1 MSIGTFRIDAGDYD
15 SRASRV
21 AIRSAKANLLSVSN
35 LSAVALCENPF
46 VAGDGTGNDEIVF
59 DAVPSVIASVLNSL
73 VYVHIKRGATQ
84 DEVRI
89 EVGAKKIVLIALL
102 GA

>member
-1 MSIGTFRIDAGDYD
+1 
-15 SRASRV
+15 
-21 AIRSAKANLLSVSN
+21 
-35 LSAVALCENPF
+35 
-46 VAGDGTGNDEIVF
+46 
-59 DAVPSVIASVLNSL
+59 VLNSL